1 MSAVQRLRV
10 EELDPADRRLLETA
24 AEYRGR
30 AYAPYSNYR
39 VGAALRTPEGKTY
52 GGCNIEN
59 AAYGPTNCAERTAV
73 FKAVSEGDRRF
84 SAIAVAGGGAGF
96 PYPCGV
102 CRQVMSEFAGPDLR
116 VVMANLDTGE
126 AVIASLADLLPF
138 SFGFEKG
145 GL

>member
-1 MSAVQRLRV
+1 MSLAQRLPV
-10 EELDPADRRLLETA
+10 EQLEPADRGLLDLA
-24 AEYRGR
+24 ADYRGR
-30 AYAPYSNYR
+30 AYTPYSKYQ
-39 VGAALRTPEGKTY
+39 VGAALQTPEGKTY

-84 SAIAVAGGGAGF
+84 STIAIAAGGAGF

-102 CRQVMSEFAGPDLR
+102 CRQVLSEFAGPDLR

-126 AVIASLADLLPF
+126 AVIATLADLLPF
-138 SFGFEKG
+138 SFTLEKG